1 MLTLITSLIDTLVNT
16 RVFTVVMLMEEE
28 MMVVVVVVKEKV
40 LSIDEN

>member
-28 MMVVVVVVKEKV
+28 MMVVVVVKEKV